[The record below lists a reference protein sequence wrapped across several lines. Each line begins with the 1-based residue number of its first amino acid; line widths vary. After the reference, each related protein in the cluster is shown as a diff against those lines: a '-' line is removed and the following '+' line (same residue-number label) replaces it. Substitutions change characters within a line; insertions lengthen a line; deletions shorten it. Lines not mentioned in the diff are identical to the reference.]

1 MNQIQKIEKLL
12 NRWEPILWILS
23 LLMIVVAN
31 YLIFMVVPN
40 ERTMGAVQR
49 ILYFHVGSAI
59 ACYLAFALVFISSV
73 LYLVKKNHFFD
84 ALNVSAGEVGFL
96 FCSIV
101 LATGMIWGK
110 ASWGTWFQMEP
121 RLITFLFL
129 WMIFLA
135 FNILRAFDDKL
146 TKANHSAVLGIV
158 GAITVPIMVYS
169 IKLLPASKQLH
180 PEVIEK
186 AGLPPVMLYT
196 MCFSIL
202 TVIVLQF
209 LLISMRFRIEL
220 RSKN

>member
-1 MNQIQKIEKLL
+1 MTKIQKVENFL
-12 NRWEPILWILS
+12 NKSEPVLWALA
-23 LLMIVVAN
+23 LVMITIAN

-59 ACYLAFALVFISSV
+59 SCYLAFALVFISSV
-73 LYLVKKNHFFD
+73 LFLVKKDSFFD

-121 RLITFLFL
+121 RLVTFLFL
-129 WMIFLA
+129 WLIFLA
-135 FNILRAFDDKL
+135 FNILRAFDNPESR
-146 TKANHSAVLGIV
+146 ANHSAVLGIV

-180 PEVIEK
+180 PEVVEK

-196 MCFSIL
+196 MCFTIL
-202 TVIVLQF
+202 AVIVWQF
-209 LLISMRFRIEL
+209 LLISMRLRLEF
-220 RSKN
+220 RSKK